1 MLRGLVAAGPGIF
14 AVGYTIGTGSVTSMA
29 KAGADY
35 GLGLL
40 WVLALS
46 CLFSGALMSAYG
58 RFAAV
63 TGETALHGMV
73 RFMPFGNVVAALV
86 FLGVVMGQYTCLG
99 GIMILTSGA
108 IKEAFGLSCGVFPIA
123 CAIMAAMYAL
133 LMVGRYSFFEKI
145 LAFFVFLMVLTFVV
159 SVFATWP
166 DAATLRRAI
175 RPLAPS
181 GGASLLMLAAFVG
194 TTMAAPTFVTRPLL
208 VREKGGGAGD
218 LKTERHDSTISALLM
233 FVVSGSVMAVAAG
246 VLFAQ
251 GRGLE
256 KILDIAATLEP
267 VAGRFAVS
275 LFMVGVLAAGLSSV
289 FPIMMVAP
297 LLIGDWK
304 DGRMETNTILF
315 RVICLVA
322 ALWGLVVPLLG
333 SNPVTVTVA
342 VQVSNVFVL
351 PLAVAAILFL
361 VNRRSVMGEHCAG
374 WLMNALLSAALV
386 FSVATAAA
394 GVKALFGSSAGG
406 GNDAFERGV
415 IGPCEAF
422 AKGNVRLEKAFAF
435 LRRTDLAS
443 LAVGRYEIDGDN
455 VFALVQECDLKPVSE
470 MKIEAHRRYI
480 DIQSPLTGAEAYG
493 VGRLSDANMAL
504 PFDAEKDIGF
514 YVQPMDIEVVRP
526 GEFIMFRP
534 PHGAHGPSC
543 SIDEPRR
550 IKKIVIKVCV
560 DP

>member
-1 MLRGLVAAGPGIF
+1 MRALAAVGPGIF
-14 AVGYTIGTGSVTSMA
+14 AIGYTIGTGSVTSMA

-46 CLFSGALMSAYG
+46 CLFSGVLMSAYG
-58 RFAAV
+58 RFAAA

-73 RFMPFGNVVAALV
+73 RFMPVGKVVAALV

-123 CAIMAAMYAL
+123 CAIMAVMYAL
-133 LMVGRYSFFEKI
+133 LMVGRYSFFEKV
-145 LAFFVFLMVLTFVV
+145 LAFFVFLMALTFIV

-181 GGASLLMLAAFVG
+181 DGASLLMLAAFVG

-208 VREKGGGAGD
+208 VREKGWGTD
-218 LKTERHDSTISALLM
+218 DIKTERRDSIVSASLM
-233 FVVSGSVMAVAAG
+233 FVVSGSVMAVVAG
-246 VLFAQ
+246 ALFAH

-304 DGRMETNTILF
+304 DGRMETNTPLF

-322 ALWGLVVPLLG
+322 ALWGLVVPLIG

-351 PLAVAAILFL
+351 PLAVAAIMFL
-361 VNRRSVMGEHCAG
+361 VNRRSVMGEHRAG
-374 WLMNALLSAALV
+374 WLMNVLLSAAL
-386 FSVATAAA
+386 
-394 GVKALFGSSAGG
+394 
-406 GNDAFERGV
+406 AF
-415 IGPCEAF
+415 
-422 AKGNVRLEKAFAF
+422 
-435 LRRTDLAS
+435 S
-443 LAVGRYEIDGDN
+443 LAV
-455 VFALVQECDLKPVSE
+455 A
-470 MKIEAHRRYI
+470 A
-480 DIQSPLTGAEAYG
+480 TG
-493 VGRLSDANMAL
+493 VMAL
-504 PFDAEKDIGF
+504 
-514 YVQPMDIEVVRP
+514 
-526 GEFIMFRP
+526 
-534 PHGAHGPSC
+534 
-543 SIDEPRR
+543 RR
-550 IKKIVIKVCV
+550 FAQS
-560 DP
+560 